1 MAATSTAR
9 KVIANGEMWQ
19 AQSAARYVDSFDLVY
34 SISKCCFNGPP
45 QIQHFVHARAA
56 KNAELEYFDGLVRV
70 KGTLHIKVT
79 RDQNKVSGV
88 YWMDVDNVEQDTVN
102 IPWLPILGVMVGLPL
117 VLWVIRRI
125 VTSRRPSPP
134 LAA

>member
-1 MAATSTAR
+1 MR
-9 KVIANGEMWQ
+9 V
-19 AQSAARYVDSFDLVY
+19 
-34 SISKCCFNGPP
+34 PP
-45 QIQHFVHARAA
+45 RTR
-56 KNAELEYFDGLVRV
+56 ELEYFDGLVRV

-117 VLWVIRRI
+117 VLLGHSPHRHL
-125 VTSRRPSPP
+125 TSP
-134 LAA
+134 LPAACGLADLSHGYFAVVGRH